1 MLFSLNILIEPSKT
15 EKDYQL
21 NKDLKAIPWN
31 ILPTKYWG
39 MWKPEKETKIWQS

>member
-1 MLFSLNILIEPSKT
+1 MPVWTQMQDVIQSQLNILIEPSKT

-31 ILPTKYWG
+31 ILPTKY
-39 MWKPEKETKIWQS
+39 